1 MVVKFTKMHGLGND
15 FVVIDATAAPLDLS
29 PQFLQ
34 KISNRK
40 TGVGCDQLL
49 IVEAASEPDVDFNYR
64 VINQD
69 GTEVGQCGNGARCLA
84 RFVHEQGLT
93 GKREL
98 TVKTITT
105 RLRLIVN
112 DLDHIV
118 VDMGAPEFEPE
129 KIPFLADSRQ
139 DRYSLDINGE
149 PVLCS
154 VLSMGNPHA
163 VQFVEDIETA
173 PVLSQGPLVEKH
185 HLFPQYTNACYAQ
198 VIDRGRI
205 KARVFER
212 GVGETMACGSG
223 ACAIM
228 VAARQLGLVDD
239 RIRIEL
245 AGGELEICWAGEG
258 QGVEMAGPAVKVFES
273 ELDLENL

>member
-15 FVVIDATAAPLDLS
+15 FVVIDATSAPLDLS
-29 PQFLQ
+29 VQLLQ

-93 GKREL
+93 DKRDL
-98 TVKTITT
+98 IVKTITT
-105 RLRLIVN
+105 RLQLKLN

-118 VDMGAPEFEPE
+118 VNMGAPEFEPK

-185 HLFPQYTNACYAQ
+185 PLFPQYTNACYAQ
-198 VIDRGRI
+198 VIDRGRV

-228 VAARQLGLVDD
+228 VAARQLDLVAD
-239 RIRIEL
+239 RTRIEL
-245 AGGELEICWAGEG
+245 AGGELEISWAGEG

-273 ELDLENL
+273 ELDLEDL